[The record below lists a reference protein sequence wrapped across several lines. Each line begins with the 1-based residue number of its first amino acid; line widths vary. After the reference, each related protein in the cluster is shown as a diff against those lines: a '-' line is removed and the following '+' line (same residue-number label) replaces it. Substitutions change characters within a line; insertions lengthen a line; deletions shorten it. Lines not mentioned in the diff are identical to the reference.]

1 MKKSAVLIV
10 ILVVNGIMSNV
21 FSQTKTSLKNLLN
34 NVVEDA
40 VNSVTNKITTL
51 TPEDIAS
58 TWKYSAPACEFE
70 SGEVLKDAGGKLIA
84 AEVESQLTDIYS
96 KAGITA
102 STFGYSFADST
113 FTNQYKKINLKGV
126 YSLNGTDKQIDMTYQ
141 VAGLIRLGESS
152 AKIEKN
158 GDKLVLLFDA
168 QKLVKILSTLSAK
181 TSSTTLKTVNSILS
195 SYKNVLI
202 GYELTRQ

>member
-1 MKKSAVLIV
+1 MIIVLV
-10 ILVVNGIMSNV
+10 ANGIMSNV

-51 TPEDIAS
+51 TPEDIAGS
-58 TWKYSAPACEFE
+58 WKYSAPACEFE

-84 AEVESQLTDIYS
+84 AEVESQLTDIYT

-113 FTNQYKKINLKGV
+113 FTNQYKKINLKGT

-158 GDKLVLLFDA
+158 GDNLVLLFDA

-181 TSSTTLKTVNSILS
+181 TSSTTLKTVNSIS
-195 SYKNVLI
+195 
-202 GYELTRQ
+202 R

>member
-51 TPEDIAS
+51 TPEDIAG

-113 FTNQYKKINLKGV
+113 FTNQYKKINLKFPQRDRQANRYDLPSGRAYPPGRV
-126 YSLNGTDKQIDMTYQ
+126 VGQDRKKRGQTCLALRCAETGEDIVDLVGQDFEHDAENGKLNFI
-141 VAGLIRLGESS
+141 
-152 AKIEKN
+152 
-158 GDKLVLLFDA
+158 KL
-168 QKLVKILSTLSAK
+168 QEC
-181 TSSTTLKTVNSILS
+181 
-195 SYKNVLI
+195 SYRI
-202 GYELTRQ
+202 